1 MPQNVADAISFV
13 SRFKCMVC
21 EGSEELQAV
30 IQTENA
36 SDQNNI
42 GQASNVTLNGAIGYS
57 RYEYSP
63 EKDII
68 GFRLSP
74 QATQGQ
80 HNSKHVTF
88 RYLFDLKRS

>member
-1 MPQNVADAISFV
+1 
-13 SRFKCMVC
+13 MVC

-63 EKDII
+63 EKDI
-68 GFRLSP
+68 
-74 QATQGQ
+74 
-80 HNSKHVTF
+80 
-88 RYLFDLKRS
+88 